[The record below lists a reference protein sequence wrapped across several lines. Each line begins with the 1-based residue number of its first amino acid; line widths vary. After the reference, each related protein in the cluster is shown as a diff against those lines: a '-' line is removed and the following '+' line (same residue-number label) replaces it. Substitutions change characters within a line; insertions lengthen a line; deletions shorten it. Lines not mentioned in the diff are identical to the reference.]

1 MVVNHKNDKLAQ
13 SPSFS
18 DFRRLIFVLLSLLGI
33 IDFFTAY
40 DILELNNLKG
50 ETLVPRGRKP
60 VLESVDAKLATIDSE
75 IEAYKSKISSLQA
88 EKKVLIEKQKKMELE
103 ALYKAV
109 QESGKSVEEL
119 IALIDQK

>member
-1 MVVNHKNDKLAQ
+1 M
-13 SPSFS
+13 
-18 DFRRLIFVLLSLLGI
+18 
-33 IDFFTAY
+33 
-40 DILELNNLKG
+40 
-50 ETLVPRGRKP
+50 PRGRKP